1 MGYLILKLSGI
12 LGTKTF
18 SPKIYFFTKILTC
31 QIYTKGYDSS
41 KCAHHANRNNGK
53 KTTNFQRSLVMISF
67 FVVWYMLYWTL
78 LAAHVALYADSGHF
92 VMPPLVS
99 LEKDVWET
107 NAEIEI
113 PHWWHVT
120 TQIWV
125 VLLSV
130 WKFPSTNQSEALL
143 RSG

>member
-1 MGYLILKLSGI
+1 M
-12 LGTKTF
+12 GTKTF
-18 SPKIYFFTKILTC
+18 SPKIHFFPKILTC

-92 VMPPLVS
+92 VMSPLVS
-99 LEKDVWET
+99 LEKDV
-107 NAEIEI
+107 
-113 PHWWHVT
+113 
-120 TQIWV
+120 
-125 VLLSV
+125 
-130 WKFPSTNQSEALL
+130 
-143 RSG
+143 